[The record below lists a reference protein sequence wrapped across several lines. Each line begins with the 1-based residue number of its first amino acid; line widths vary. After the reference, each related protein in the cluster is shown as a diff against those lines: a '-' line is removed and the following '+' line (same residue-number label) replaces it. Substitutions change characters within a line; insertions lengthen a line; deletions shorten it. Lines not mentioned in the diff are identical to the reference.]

1 MKQLPTDF
9 LSFTEIG
16 GVGEMIYTAV
26 RFPAYV
32 VEYEHCGDPAI
43 KPLFSISI
51 PPKAGTD

>member
-32 VEYEHCGDPAI
+32 AEYNHCVNPVI

-51 PPKAGTD
+51 LSLIHI